1 MKIIV
6 LFTVILALF
15 TYNTEGQPDLK
26 SKTISQH
33 NFKKLLKKENAE
45 ILDVR
50 TPEEYNAWHMEN
62 AINIDFNNENFL
74 QQILQLDKNKT
85 YLLYCHSGRR
95 SGKALLLMYA
105 DGFTKVYHLKD
116 GVLYWSG
123 NPQKK

>member
-26 SKTISQH
+26 SKAISQH

-62 AINIDFNNENFL
+62 AINIDNKFFNLIRIKLTCFTVIAVEDQVKLCCLCMPMAL
-74 QQILQLDKNKT
+74 QRFII
-85 YLLYCHSGRR
+85 
-95 SGKALLLMYA
+95 
-105 DGFTKVYHLKD
+105 
-116 GVLYWSG
+116 
-123 NPQKK
+123 